1 MRRQGMRC
9 LQESAVIL
17 VTGECAP
24 VSWFE
29 SKSYQAPALDVVFL
43 LLFTLPDEDYLFIKP
58 TSCLSFQGALL
69 PVSFIHL
76 SLVRHIHSF
85 IRSFWKVLVTK
96 SSSFVCVIYYH
107 NYPFS
112 THSLQLRLRII
123 NHHEDSVCPSCGP
136 GFGPC
141 CPCSHCLH

>member
-29 SKSYQAPALDVVFL
+29 SKSYQAPALDAAFL
-43 LLFTLPDEDYLFIKP
+43 LLFTLPDEDYFSIKP

-85 IRSFWKVLVTK
+85 IQFFEVLVTK
-96 SSSFVCVIYYH
+96 SSSFVCHILSQL
-107 NYPFS
+107 PFLDPQSITSS
-112 THSLQLRLRII
+112 THYQS
-123 NHHEDSVCPSCGP
+123 P
-136 GFGPC
+136 
-141 CPCSHCLH
+141 